1 MSKTQSKRSG
11 KQPGPVGSGARD
23 KAWRARVAGLP
34 ATVVRFLE
42 NAADAISAR
51 RLREAERALVAA
63 MALAPQHVEV
73 IRLRGVLC
81 HLQGRYAEAVT
92 TLRDGLAL
100 HPDDAMTL
108 NNLGSALR
116 ADGDAIEAIKAFE
129 RASELQPGLAAVWYN
144 LGKTLKSQA
153 RIEDAKVAL
162 QRSLELEPGHAAA
175 RMVLGDA
182 CKGLGEIDAAAQCYR
197 TVLKSNPRNGQAWF
211 ALANLKTVR
220 FTEDESAQLAKLIN
234 SGELSDEDRIAMG
247 FTRVKA
253 LEDAGQFAEAYAA
266 LASAN
271 ALKRKSVTW
280 DAKAHSAWIDRIAAA
295 FAQPVAAASPEAQ
308 GSEVIFV
315 VSLPRSGSTL
325 TEQILSAH
333 SQVEGAS
340 ELPDLPAIIEEESRR
355 RGHPYPGWVGDASP
369 EDWARLGQAYLDRTA
384 RWREQRPRFT
394 DKGLSNWAYVG
405 AIMAML
411 PQARVVICR
420 RDPLETCFSCFQ
432 QLFARGQDFSYAIE
446 DVVAYWRDFDR
457 LSRLWANL
465 FPGRAQE
472 SVYEHLVDDPET
484 AIFDL
489 LAFCGLPLEVS
500 CLSFHTAERV
510 VRTASAAQVRQ
521 PMRRDTARAPRY
533 GQALDPLRNALSGT
547 AVGSVGKS

>member
-162 QRSLELEPGHAAA
+162 QRSLELEPGHAIGMTHGGNAAPLDFEITEIGGLTAGHEFKAA
-175 RMVLGDA
+175 REF
-182 CKGLGEIDAAAQCYR
+182 GLAFAWR
-197 TVLKSNPRNGQAWF
+197 TAVENRRL
-211 ALANLKTVR
+211 
-220 FTEDESAQLAKLIN
+220 
-234 SGELSDEDRIAMG
+234 
-247 FTRVKA
+247 
-253 LEDAGQFAEAYAA
+253 LE
-266 LASAN
+266 
-271 ALKRKSVTW
+271 R
-280 DAKAHSAWIDRIAAA
+280 
-295 FAQPVAAASPEAQ
+295 AQPVLADLARRTGETVSWVELDGDEIVVVANIPSVHVTRVHLTV
-308 GSEVIFV
+308 GSRFV
-315 VSLPRSGSTL
+315 ALP
-325 TEQILSAH
+325 
-333 SQVEGAS
+333 V
-340 ELPDLPAIIEEESRR
+340 RR
-355 RGHPYPGWVGDASP
+355 V
-369 EDWARLGQAYLDRTA
+369 
-384 RWREQRPRFT
+384 
-394 DKGLSNWAYVG
+394 
-405 AIMAML
+405 
-411 PQARVVICR
+411 
-420 RDPLETCFSCFQ
+420 
-432 QLFARGQDFSYAIE
+432 ARG
-446 DVVAYWRDFDR
+446 
-457 LSRLWANL
+457 
-465 FPGRAQE
+465 PG
-472 SVYEHLVDDPET
+472 
-484 AIFDL
+484 
-489 LAFCGLPLEVS
+489 
-500 CLSFHTAERV
+500 
-510 VRTASAAQVRQ
+510 
-521 PMRRDTARAPRY
+521 ARA
-533 GQALDPLRNALSGT
+533 D
-547 AVGSVGKS
+547 